1 MADISS
7 TLAPKSDQQNYDDY
21 VQGPRTV
28 TVSGVNVPGGDQP
41 VHVELAEYPGR
52 PYKPNKSMRR
62 ILAKGW
68 GPKSEA
74 WVGKR
79 LTLFGNPDV
88 IYAGKAVGGIEVS
101 AMSDI
106 DKPFSVQLTVTRGKK
121 KPHKVDVLPDAPA
134 QSTEVPADI
143 LATIAKAK
151 QDGNLPAYLEYV
163 KDQNAPA
170 HIVARVQGELD
181 ALKETGAD
189 A

>member
-1 MADISS
+1 MADISE

-28 TVSGVNVPGGDQP
+28 TVSGVKVPGGDQP

-68 GPKSEA
+68 GPDSDK

-121 KPHKVDVLPDAPA
+121 KPHKVEKLEDAPA
-134 QSTEVPADI
+134 MVPRDWSAEINAADMDTLRNLWHEAPREFQPAITEKV
-143 LATIAKAK
+143 
-151 QDGNLPAYLEYV
+151 N
-163 KDQNAPA
+163 
-170 HIVARVQGELD
+170 
-181 ALKETGAD
+181 ALKESGAD

>member
-1 MADISS
+1 MADITE

-28 TVSGVNVPGGDQP
+28 TVSGVKVPGGDQP

-62 ILAKGW
+62 VLAKGW
-68 GPKSEA
+68 GPDSDK

-121 KPHKVDVLPDAPA
+121 KPHKVDKLEDAPA
-134 QSTEVPADI
+134 PSQQTVEIPADV
-143 LATIAKAK
+143 IANVEKAK
-151 QDGNLPAYLEYV
+151 KDGNLGSYLAWLQDNGAPEQIVAYV
-163 KDQNAPA
+163 KDQEEA
-170 HIVARVQGELD
+170 
-181 ALKETGAD
+181 
-189 A
+189 

>member
-1 MADISS
+1 MDITN

-28 TVSGVNVPGGDQP
+28 TVSGVKVPGGDQP

-62 ILAKGW
+62 VLAKGW
-68 GPKSEA
+68 GPDSETWA
-74 WVGKR
+74 GKR

-106 DKPFSVQLTVTRGKK
+106 DKPFSIQLTVTRGKK
-121 KPHKVDVLPDAPA
+121 KPHKVEVLESAHVMVPRDWSAEIDAA
-134 QSTEVPADI
+134 DMDGLRELWSQVPAEFQPKI
-143 LATIAKAK
+143 SEK
-151 QDGNLPAYLEYV
+151 
-163 KDQNAPA
+163 
-170 HIVARVQGELD
+170 VA